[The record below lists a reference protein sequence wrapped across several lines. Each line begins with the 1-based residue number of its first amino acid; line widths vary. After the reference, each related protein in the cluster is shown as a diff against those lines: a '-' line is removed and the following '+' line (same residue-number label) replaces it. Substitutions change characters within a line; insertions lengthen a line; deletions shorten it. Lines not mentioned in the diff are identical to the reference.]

1 MTIMESGEDGRH
13 ANEHRLRLAGA
24 LPLST
29 PVVESEC
36 GRPLL
41 LPGRYLDRCRDAV
54 RSILFETD
62 ARVLGV
68 TSAAP
73 TPAKATLAAGIA
85 TTLAVDTGE
94 PTVLVECDPE
104 APTYR
109 AMLDI
114 PSDEG
119 VVDWLREE
127 TPLHVAR
134 MQALRN
140 AYVIPVGGD
149 GNDVGAIFYQ
159 LTQTPLVQL
168 LRRGF
173 RNVILN
179 LPPVVSG
186 GHSILATHLADRILL
201 TAVAGESKLPDLQRA
216 VELLD
221 TDRVQGVVLT
231 DFESRIPSWLR
242 RLL

>member
-1 MTIMESGEDGRH
+1 MTIVESAPDRDPNNH
-13 ANEHRLRLAGA
+13 HLTLPPALTLA
-24 LPLST
+24 T

-36 GRPLL
+36 GQPLL
-41 LPGRYLDRCRDAV
+41 LPARYLDQCRDAV
-54 RSILFETD
+54 RSVLFETD

-73 TPAKATLAAGIA
+73 TAAKATLAAGIA
-85 TTLAVDTGE
+85 TTLAIDTGE
-94 PTVLVECDPE
+94 LTVLVECDPE
-104 APTYR
+104 FPTYR
-109 AMLDI
+109 PMLGI

-119 VVDWLREE
+119 VVDWLRDE

-140 AYVIPVGGD
+140 AYVIPAGGN
-149 GNDVGAIFYQ
+149 GNDIGATFYQ

-168 LRRGF
+168 LRRAF
-173 RNVILN
+173 RNVVLN
-179 LPPVVSG
+179 LPPVVSS

-201 TAVAGESKLPDLQRA
+201 TAVAGDSKVPDLKRA
-216 VELLD
+216 VELLEPAQ
-221 TDRVQGVVLT
+221 VHGVVLT
-231 DFESRIPSWLR
+231 DFESRIPAWLR

>member
-1 MTIMESGEDGRH
+1 MTIMDPTREGGSRER
-13 ANEHRLRLAGA
+13 RLMLPPA
-24 LPLST
+24 LTLST
-29 PVVESEC
+29 PVIESEC
-36 GRPLL
+36 RQPLL
-41 LPGRYLDRCRDAV
+41 LPARYLDRCRDAV
-54 RSILFETD
+54 RSVLFETD

-73 TPAKATLAAGIA
+73 TPATASLAAGIA

-94 PTVLVECDPE
+94 LTVLVECDPE
-104 APTYR
+104 RPAYR
-109 AMLDI
+109 AMLGI

-119 VVDWLREE
+119 VVDWLRDE
-127 TPLHVAR
+127 TPLHVSR

-140 AYVIPVGGD
+140 AYVIPAGGD
-149 GNDVGAIFYQ
+149 GNDVGATFYQ

-173 RNVILN
+173 RNVVLS

-186 GHSILATHLADRILL
+186 GHAILATHLADRILL
-201 TAVAGESKLPDLQRA
+201 AAVAGESRLPDLKRA

-221 TDRVQGVVLT
+221 PNRVQGVVLT
-231 DFESRIPSWLR
+231 DFESRIPGWLR
-242 RLL
+242 RIL

>member
-1 MTIMESGEDGRH
+1 MTIIESTRDGGPK
-13 ANEHRLRLAGA
+13 EHYLTLPAA
-24 LPLST
+24 LTLST

-36 GRPLL
+36 TQPLL
-41 LPGRYLDRCRDAV
+41 LPARYLDRCRDAV
-54 RSILFETD
+54 RSILFEKD
-62 ARVLGV
+62 SRVLGV

-73 TPAKATLAAGIA
+73 TTAKATLAAGIA

-94 PTVLVECDPE
+94 LTVLVECDPE
-104 APTYR
+104 RPAYR
-109 AMLDI
+109 AMLGV

-119 VVDWLREE
+119 VVDWLRDE
-127 TPLHVAR
+127 TPLHLAR

-149 GNDVGAIFYQ
+149 GNDVGATFYQ
-159 LTQTPLVQL
+159 LTQTPLVRL
-168 LRRGF
+168 LRRAF
-173 RNVILN
+173 RNVVLN
-179 LPPVVSG
+179 LPPVESS

-201 TAVAGESKLPDLQRA
+201 SAVAGQSKLPDLKRA

-221 TDRVQGVVLT
+221 PERVQGVVLT
-231 DFESRIPSWLR
+231 DFETRIPAWLR

>member
-1 MTIMESGEDGRH
+1 MTIMETTRDGDHGQR
-13 ANEHRLRLAGA
+13 RVT
-24 LPLST
+24 LPAVLTMST
-29 PVVESEC
+29 PVIESEC
-36 GRPLL
+36 RQPLL
-41 LPGRYLDRCRDAV
+41 LPARYLDRCRDAV
-54 RSILFETD
+54 RSVLFESD
-62 ARVLGV
+62 ARVVGV

-104 APTYR
+104 RPAYR
-109 AMLDI
+109 AMLGI

-119 VVDWLREE
+119 VVDWLRDE
-127 TPLHVAR
+127 TPLHMAR

-149 GNDVGAIFYQ
+149 GNDVGSTFYQ

-173 RNVILN
+173 RNVVLN
-179 LPPVVSG
+179 LPPVVSE
-186 GHSILATHLADRILL
+186 GHSILAAHLADRILL
-201 TAVAGESKLPDLQRA
+201 TAVAGESKLTDLKRA
-216 VELLD
+216 VALLD
-221 TDRVQGVVLT
+221 PHQVQGVVLT
-231 DFESRIPSWLR
+231 NFESRIPAWLR